1 MMIEMV
7 LSRYTHGESALSRPW
22 AWVIAMIDRL
32 QLVGQVANVP
42 GMGNIRIGEMA
53 DNLQELASEDFWS
66 RE

>member
-7 LSRYTHGESALSRPW
+7 LSRYTHGESPLSRPW

-32 QLVGQVANVP
+32 QFVGQMANVP
-42 GMGNIRIGEMA
+42 GVGNIRIGEMA
-53 DNLQELASEDFWS
+53 ENLQELAAEDFWS